1 MKPEFINPFLNATI
15 NVISTMAM
23 IQPKAGKPYL
33 KKDKKASG
41 DISGVIGLT
50 GAMKGAIVI
59 SFSAGA
65 VCKIVGSMLGEE
77 YNELN
82 DDISDA
88 VGELTNM
95 ISGDARRKLAEL
107 GHNFEAGIPTII
119 RGKEHVIESI
129 TKGPVIAIPFKV
141 DDDEFVVEASFDKV

>member
-1 MKPEFINPFLNATI
+1 MKSEHINPFLEATV

-50 GAMKGAIVI
+50 GAKSGAIVL

-65 VCKIVGSMLGEE
+65 ACKIIGSMLGEE
-77 YNELN
+77 FAEINPE
-82 DDISDA
+82 ISDA

-95 ISGDARRKLAEL
+95 ISGDARRRLAEMGL
-107 GHNFEAGIPTII
+107 NFEAGIPTII
-119 RGKEHVIESI
+119 SGKGHEIESI
-129 TKGPVIAIPFKV
+129 TKGPVIAIPFDV
-141 DDDEFVVEASFDKV
+141 DGHAFVVEASFDK